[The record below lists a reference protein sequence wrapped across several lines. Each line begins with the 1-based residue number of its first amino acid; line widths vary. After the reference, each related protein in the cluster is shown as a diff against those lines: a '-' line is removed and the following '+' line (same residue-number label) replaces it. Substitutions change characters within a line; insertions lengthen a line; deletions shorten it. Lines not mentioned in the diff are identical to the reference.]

1 MKIMTRGRRGRN
13 RGVVVGQ
20 RGHLL
25 GLHLHVE
32 HVLGVELGGLGVA
45 HGRVVHRH
53 DDVVLGQGLTL
64 SSETE
69 LGLKLNICSL
79 I

>member
-1 MKIMTRGRRGRN
+1 MTRGRRGRN

-25 GLHLHVE
+25 DLHLHVE
-32 HVLGVELGGLGVA
+32 HVLGLGGLGVA

>member
-1 MKIMTRGRRGRN
+1 MCYQILTRGRRGRN

-25 GLHLHVE
+25 DLHLHVE
-32 HVLGVELGGLGVA
+32 HVLGLGGLSVA